1 MLEIKACDSQVS
13 GKHILNGS
21 KEKDFKGAYERNPC
35 ELFAKQNHLK
45 KRTILD
51 DPTIF
56 HDFNFLPQ

>member
-1 MLEIKACDSQVS
+1 MKEI
-13 GKHILNGS
+13 L
-21 KEKDFKGAYERNPC
+21 